1 MKSLTLFAAT
11 GFIFAL
17 IVVVL
22 ALKMKANVTTGTGQV
37 ESASRVRMSTSS
49 APIPVSDSARPPAP
63 SAEQK
68 TELRAQFSRLA
79 KESVAVGTQYD
90 LLKQKLPVQPE
101 SELIAMYAA
110 QVLGRSARPEF
121 QELYLGLMGEIAF
134 DSPRV
139 LDVLVVAADKLRQD
153 PFEHQVLLNLAAE
166 LNVSPREKVRLMG
179 PSLAQK
185 FEINAQN
192 EVSDQSAS
200 ITIALIQMRKA
211 GVAYQDIAP
220 FVQRG
225 LELTGDD
232 PHANEEF
239 RVRVKTYYPESE
251 F

>member
-1 MKSLTLFAAT
+1 MKSLTLFAAI

-17 IVVVL
+17 IVVVV
-22 ALKMKANVTTGTGQV
+22 ALKANVKIGKSQA
-37 ESASRVRMSTSS
+37 ESAATVQPSMPT
-49 APIPVSDSARPPAP
+49 ATIPVSDSVRLPAP
-63 SAEQK
+63 SADQK

-79 KESVAVGTQYD
+79 QESVAVGTQYD
-90 LLKQKLPVQPE
+90 LLKQKLPEQPE
-101 SELIAMYAA
+101 SELIAMYGA
-110 QVLGRSARPEF
+110 QVLGRSSRPEF

-139 LDVLVVAADKLRQD
+139 FDVLVVAADKLRQD
-153 PFEHQVLLNLAAE
+153 PFEHQVLLNLVAE

-179 PSLAQK
+179 PTLAQK

-200 ITIALIQMRKA
+200 LTIALIQMRKA

-232 PHANEEF
+232 PHASEEF